1 MNEIQPSRVAQVLGV
16 ALPIIQGPFG
26 GGLSTTRL
34 AAVVSES
41 GGLGSYGAHNLA
53 PEEIGRVAAELR
65 ALTSRPFALNL
76 WVSDHDPGGLALDE
90 REFERVTR
98 LFEPWYREL
107 GVELPEMPAR
117 YGQRYDEQVEAL
129 LEARPPVFSFV
140 FGVPTRAVLA
150 ECRRRGIVTVGAA
163 TSVAEARLLEE
174 ARIDLIVASGFEAGG
189 HRPSFLARA
198 EDALMGTFA
207 LTQLVTARIATPVVA
222 AGGIAD
228 RRGVRAALALGA
240 EAVQVGTA
248 FLACAESGATEEHR
262 DRMFGDEAFATTL
275 TRAFTGRLAR
285 GIRNRWTEEMSALTP
300 GLPPF
305 PIQSWFAG
313 QMRDAARSAQRT
325 DVVALWSGQIA
336 PNLRHRNAAALMNEL
351 RKGVVA
357 DSTGSQVFTHKAT
370 ADAARSSTN
379 GGST

>member
-1 MNEIQPSRVAQVLGV
+1 MNEIHASRVAQVLGV

-34 AAVVSES
+34 AAAVSES

-53 PEEIGRVAAELR
+53 AEEIGRVATELR

-76 WVSDHDPGGLALDE
+76 WVSDHDPGGLALDQ

-107 GVELPEMPAR
+107 GVELSEMPSS
-117 YGQRYDEQVEAL
+117 YGQRYDDQVEAL

-174 ARIDLIVASGFEAGG
+174 AAVDLIVASGFEAGG

-207 LTQLVTARIATPVVA
+207 LTQLVAARIATPVVA
-222 AGGIAD
+222 AGGIVD

-240 EAVQVGTA
+240 EGVQVGTA
-248 FLACAESGATEEHR
+248 FLACVESGATEEHR
-262 DRMFGDEAFATTL
+262 ASLFGDEAFATTL

-285 GIRNRWTEEMSALTP
+285 GLRNRWTEEMGPLAP
-300 GLPPF
+300 DLPPF

-351 RKGVVA
+351 RNGVVA
-357 DSTGSQVFTHKAT
+357 GDAGHQVFTHKA
-370 ADAARSSTN
+370 AIDAAHSSTQ